1 MIFTLKKIIISCV
14 KYRMLHVKQPDV
26 ASGAPPE
33 TKSLKEVK
41 KSILK
46 KVILCGCFKPGCRHL
61 LFLCCKWRSHFSICM
76 CLHERSLHAAYSVG
90 HFLFLLEALYC
101 HIVSLCSVLYKSLT
115 EDSIKV
121 EMYKATCYCGHQAIQ
136 SQDCISTKSEK
147 TYTL

>member
-1 MIFTLKKIIISCV
+1 MQSAC
-14 KYRMLHVKQPDV
+14 
-26 ASGAPPE
+26 
-33 TKSLKEVK
+33 SL
-41 KSILK
+41 
-46 KVILCGCFKPGCRHL
+46 
-61 LFLCCKWRSHFSICM
+61 
-76 CLHERSLHAAYSVG
+76 G

-147 TYTL
+147 T